1 MLTNDVLTD
10 AHSRIHELVHLA
22 VEGLDPGGLA
32 FRPDA
37 DANSIAWLVWHVTR
51 VQDHH
56 ISEIAGREQA
66 WISDGWAGELGMN
79 PDPSNTG
86 YGHTSEEVAAVHPE
100 HRDGLLAY
108 FEAVSQRTMDYLAT
122 IDVDELDRI
131 IDRSYDP
138 SVSVGVRLVSVI
150 SDCLQHVGQA
160 QYVRGIYERRP
171 QQPPGS

>member
-10 AHSRIHELVHLA
+10 AYTRIHELVHLA

-66 WISDGWAGELGMN
+66 WICDGWAGELGMK

-108 FEAVSQRTMDYLAT
+108 FKAVSQRTMDYLAT
-122 IDVDELDRI
+122 IDADELDRI

-138 SVSVGVRLVSVI
+138 PVSVGVRLVSVI

>member
-1 MLTNDVLTD
+1 MQTNDVLVD
-10 AHSRIHELVHLA
+10 AYTRIHELVHLA
-22 VEGLDPGGLA
+22 VEGLDAGGLA

-66 WISDGWAGELGMN
+66 WVSDGWAGELHMK

-86 YGHTSEEVAAVHPE
+86 YGHSSDEVASVHPE
-100 HRDGLLAY
+100 HWDGLLAY
-108 FEAVSQRTMDYLAT
+108 FKAVSRRTMDYLTTVDAT
-122 IDVDELDRI
+122 ELDRI

-138 SVSVGVRLVSVI
+138 PVSVGVRLVSVI
-150 SDCLQHVGQA
+150 SDCLQHLGQA
-160 QYVRGIYERRP
+160 RYVRGVYERGPQRP
-171 QQPPGS
+171 LG